1 MSYELGRIMAKT
13 PLDSDIRRLPVTIGI
28 LGGAAVSFGA
38 IFSAFVWFQS
48 WVDDRV
54 SVGVR
59 GYSNELIF
67 PRIERVENSQ
77 KRILI
82 TLEGQQE
89 LSDRQHEE
97 TTKMLEQILRQR

>member
-1 MSYELGRIMAKT
+1 MAKT
-13 PLDSDIRRLPVTIGI
+13 PLDSDIRRLPVT
-28 LGGAAVSFGA
+28 LGLLVGAAISFGA

-67 PRIERVENSQ
+67 PRVEKVETAQRQMMRMLESQ
-77 KRILI
+77 EHSRN
-82 TLEGQQE
+82 
-89 LSDRQHEE
+89 RQYGE
-97 TTKMLEQILRQR
+97 TKKLLEQILDSQ